1 MKVVHALLL
10 VLALASHARA
20 DNGFIG
26 KTSAVLEIEDCRQ
39 VDPALTQQQLVQRA
53 TESYLRGETLYLQ
66 GDYDGAVSEFVTAYC
81 TLPTYRI
88 LKDIGQAYERSLD
101 YEKAIAYLEK
111 YVHDMPADA
120 KKANACAA
128 EPQEDKSNVERR
140 ITVLKQ
146 LQGHVYVET
155 SPSGAHITIEAI
167 TGNAKASSSSG
178 KAFDLV
184 GGIYEMTVERDGFE
198 PYSQKIEVKIG
209 KPYTYFVALVP
220 QRGQLAVL
228 VTPADARIFLG
239 DRQVEFGHEE
249 LLTAGSYQLSV
260 ESPGYVTTTKTI
272 EVLPNRINREL
283 VELEPVPQT
292 GRRQLIIAA
301 GLGGATAT
309 GALLYAFKN
318 TSIVGV
324 GGVLGGA
331 AGLVGSYFQLPR
343 DLSLATSNLTITTG
357 LAGAIGGGYLAA
369 VFTGRQEII
378 QPVAGATAIVGAGL
392 GYYAGEKL
400 HVRVGDAA
408 LFNSSVLWG
417 TAAGGLF
424 ALSFDPPRSVGAGLV
439 LSGMG
444 LGGISGVLLTRYFT
458 IERTHAL
465 LIDIGGLVGMAGGLA
480 IESLAYP
487 QKTTSQSEAGRNTE
501 HLANFAL
508 GGMVIGLLGASVLTR
523 NLDVPTIPLRPTF
536 QTTTGTDG
544 KQTSLYGLG
553 GTW

>member
-1 MKVVHALLL
+1 
-10 VLALASHARA
+10 
-20 DNGFIG
+20 
-26 KTSAVLEIEDCRQ
+26 
-39 VDPALTQQQLVQRA
+39 
-53 TESYLRGETLYLQ
+53 
-66 GDYDGAVSEFVTAYC
+66 
-81 TLPTYRI
+81 
-88 LKDIGQAYERSLD
+88 
-101 YEKAIAYLEK
+101 
-111 YVHDMPADA
+111 
-120 KKANACAA
+120 
-128 EPQEDKSNVERR
+128 
-140 ITVLKQ
+140 
-146 LQGHVYVET
+146 
-155 SPSGAHITIEAI
+155 
-167 TGNAKASSSSG
+167 
-178 KAFDLV
+178 
-184 GGIYEMTVERDGFE
+184 
-198 PYSQKIEVKIG
+198 
-209 KPYTYFVALVP
+209 
-220 QRGQLAVL
+220 
-228 VTPADARIFLG
+228 
-239 DRQVEFGHEE
+239 
-249 LLTAGSYQLSV
+249 
-260 ESPGYVTTTKTI
+260 
-272 EVLPNRINREL
+272 
-283 VELEPVPQT
+283 VPQT

-343 DLSLATSNLTITTG
+343 DLSLGTSNLTITTG
-357 LAGAIGGGYLAA
+357 VAAAIGGGYLAA

-392 GYYAGEKL
+392 GYYAGQKL
-400 HVRVGDAA
+400 NVRVGDAA

-508 GGMVIGLLGASVLTR
+508 GGMVVGLLGASVLTR
-523 NLDVPTIPLRPTF
+523 NLDVPAIPVRPTF

-544 KQTSLYGLG
+544 KQTSLYGIG